1 MTEVRVVLV
10 TVPDEESGLAL
21 ARSLV
26 GERLAACVNL
36 VPGLRSIYR
45 WQGGIEETGELL
57 LLLKTRA
64 ELVDD
69 LTRRV
74 AELHP
79 YDLPEVLALGV
90 SGGLSAYLDW
100 VGAETSAP

>member
-26 GERLAACVNL
+26 DERLVACANL
-36 VPGLRSIYR
+36 VPGLRSVYR
-45 WQGGIEETGELL
+45 WQGSIEEAKELL
-57 LLLKTRA
+57 LILKTRA
-64 ELVDD
+64 ELVGD
-69 LTRRV
+69 LARRV

-79 YDLPEVLALGV
+79 YDVPEVLALEVG
-90 SGGLSAYLDW
+90 GGLPAYLDW
-100 VGAETSAP
+100 VEAETRA

>member
-1 MTEVRVVLV
+1 MTEVMVVLV

-26 GERLAACVNL
+26 DERLVACANL

-45 WQGGIEETGELL
+45 WQGRIEEAKELL
-57 LLLKTRA
+57 LILKTRA
-64 ELVDD
+64 ELVDE
-69 LTRRV
+69 LARRV

-79 YDLPEVLALGV
+79 YDVPEVLALEV
-90 SGGLSAYLDW
+90 SGGLAAYLDW
-100 VGAETSAP
+100 VEAETRA